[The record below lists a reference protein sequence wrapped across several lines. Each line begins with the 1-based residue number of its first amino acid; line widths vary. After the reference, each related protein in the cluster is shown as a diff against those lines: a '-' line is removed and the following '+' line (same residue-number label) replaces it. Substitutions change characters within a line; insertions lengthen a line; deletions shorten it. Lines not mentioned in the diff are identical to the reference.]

1 MKLSMRNSIILFVIG
16 AYLILNWGFML
27 IRVLPVA
34 GGGVPIG
41 EILLCFSFLIIFKDF
56 RWLPSFTN
64 NLIFVVFLI
73 WWSLG
78 IGRALYAYPEYKM
91 WALRDASHV
100 IESLFLWVGFV
111 FAGAPGA
118 IDRLF
123 VWLRKV
129 LGIACIYALFFPWQS
144 ELKLLTPSI
153 KAAAGYTSAIFFNYS
168 GVGQLLLWEA
178 TRRVIED
185 ARGILVPSLLII
197 YTVGIF
203 QARTIYLQ
211 LIAIVLMLLW
221 YRRKAFGKMSMALG
235 VGLIGLMLFA
245 ASGVEIEG
253 RNGQNVSMEYITNH
267 FIAIAGIEN
276 PGVKDAAAGVD
287 QRLGWWKDIIF
298 ERLPK
303 STNSLLFGMGYGFP
317 LVDFKGPDGEI
328 VREPHNSYVSILARM
343 GVVGLLLFISAHV
356 LLLHSW
362 WNAFNLCRRKSY
374 KIGQDRLFM
383 LMVYFVMIWIFSMGE
398 AAFEAPY
405 LTIPY
410 YFFWGVFLH
419 YRLQLKRMLTNEEVI
434 PHEKTINESVLCV
447 S

>member
-1 MKLSMRNSIILFVIG
+1 MKFSIRNSFILFVIG

-27 IRVLPVA
+27 IRLTPVSS
-34 GGGVPIG
+34 GGVPIG
-41 EILLCFSFLIIFKDF
+41 EILLCFSFCILYKDI

-64 NLIFVVFLI
+64 NLIFVVFLM

-78 IGRALYAYPEYKM
+78 IGRALYAYPEYGM

-111 FAGAPGA
+111 FAAAPGA
-118 IDRLF
+118 IDRFF

-129 LGIACIYALFFPWQS
+129 LGIASLYALTFPWDN
-144 ELKLLTPSI
+144 ELKLLSPTI
-153 KAAAGYTSAIFFNYS
+153 TAAAGYTSTIFFNYS

-178 TRRVIED
+178 GRRFIED
-185 ARGILVPSLLII
+185 AKGILVPSLLII
-197 YTVGIF
+197 YTIGIF
-203 QARTIYLQ
+203 QARTLYLQ

-221 YRRKAFGKMSMALG
+221 YRRKAFGKMSLALG
-235 VGLIGLMLFA
+235 VGLIALILFVG
-245 ASGVEIEG
+245 SGIEVKG
-253 RNGQNVSMEYITNH
+253 RNGQNVSIEYIANH
-267 FIAIAGIEN
+267 FKAIAGVKN
-276 PGVKDAAAGVD
+276 PGVMDAAAGVD
-287 QRLGWWKDIIF
+287 QRVGWWKDIVF

-303 STNSLLFGMGYGFP
+303 STESLLFGMGYGFP

-343 GVVGLLLFISAHV
+343 GLVGLLFFISGH
-356 LLLHSW
+356 LLLVHSW
-362 WNAFNLCRRKSY
+362 WNTFKLCHQKSY
-374 KIGQDRLFM
+374 KIGQDRLFI

-419 YRLQLKRMLTNEEVI
+419 YRLQLKQMLANDEVF
-434 PHEKTINESVLCV
+434 PHEKALRESALCA